1 MAQYVNILLEP
12 GISHET
18 SQLSFD
24 ISQDE
29 GSYAWTAQ
37 VDLGAIDDYQ
47 RLNIG
52 DPVVLNVEDE
62 AYHLVIDSMSLNRG
76 GPADVSLQFTAI
88 SPIVFLTQ
96 PWILPYSK
104 TWDAPQLASSIA
116 TEIATLANLSLSWEI
131 LDWTVPANLLVIEE
145 GDPLD
150 ALLSLANA
158 AGATVESGLD
168 GTIRVRNLYTVS
180 PQNYGTTAPDQ
191 IIEDLPDKI
200 SVSSPVSMG
209 PYFNYLELGDEEI
222 EAEGADTIEFI
233 ADEND
238 PLRGVLRVYPY
249 PWRTEWQLSS
259 TGPASVI
266 LTRVGE
272 KTEEQTELLTFTE
285 FTASAAYPIH
295 TLGVVEW
302 NILDLG
308 ALTFDQYRDELTATG
323 SDAHGYSMANVTYIK
338 RYVEYIVAGQLEDAA
353 NIIMLEELANG

>member
-12 GISHET
+12 GISYET
-18 SQLSFD
+18 SQISFD

-37 VDLGAIDDYQ
+37 INLGAIDDYQ

-62 AYHLVIDSMSLNRG
+62 EYHLIIDSKSLNRG
-76 GPADVSLQFTAI
+76 GPAEISLQFTAI

-96 PWILPYSK
+96 PWVLPYSK
-104 TWDAPQLASSIA
+104 TWDTPQFASAIA
-116 TEIATLANLSLSWEI
+116 TEIAVLANLSLSWEI

-150 ALLSLANA
+150 AILSLANA

-180 PQNYGTTAPDQ
+180 PQNYDTTAPDQ
-191 IIEDLPDKI
+191 IVEDLPDKI

-222 EAEGADTIEFI
+222 EAESADTIEFI
-233 ADEND
+233 ANEEDR
-238 PLRGVLRVYPY
+238 LRGVLRVYPY
-249 PWRTEWQLSS
+249 PWRTEWVLSS

-285 FTASAAYPIH
+285 FTANAAYPIH
-295 TLGVVEW
+295 TLGAVEW
-302 NILDLG
+302 NILNIG
-308 ALTFDQYRDELTATG
+308 ALTFEQHRDELTATS
-323 SDAHGYSMANVTYIK
+323 SDPYGYSMADVTYTK
-338 RYVEYIVAGQLEDAA
+338 RFIEYTVVGQLEDAA
-353 NIIMLEELANG
+353 NIIMLEEV